1 MALDKKCECSKKT
14 TVRSEEE
21 KKKLLNRLS
30 RIEGQ
35 IRGIKGMV
43 EKDSY
48 CADILTQ
55 SAAASS
61 ALDSFN
67 SDLLARHLR
76 TCVAN
81 ELKSGDDSSV
91 DELVKLISKMI

>member
-1 MALDKKCECSKKT
+1 MDLDKKCECNCKITKRT
-14 TVRSEEE
+14 DEE

-43 EKDSY
+43 EKDCY

-61 ALDSFN
+61 ALNSFN

-76 TCVAN
+76 TCVAT
-81 ELKSGDDSSV
+81 ELKNGDDSSV
-91 DELVKLISKMI
+91 DELVKLISKMM